1 LRFTAV
7 QCDVDHHFPTMRL
20 DRLPVRSREHITLM
34 AYRARF
40 SKRDKLPTLHRA
52 TCPKA
57 QFANSAPRQTDGLH
71 ESGDALRDLD
81 VVTSAK
87 AYLIL
92 DAEYPGKVRVC
103 GCAKGSTL
111 KLVRPT
117 VRVG

>member
-1 LRFTAV
+1 
-7 QCDVDHHFPTMRL
+7 
-20 DRLPVRSREHITLM
+20 M
-34 AYRARF
+34 AYRARY

-57 QFANSAPRQTDGLH
+57 QFVNSAPKQTDGLH
-71 ESGDALRDLD
+71 ESGDLLRDLD

-111 KLVRPT
+111 ELVRPT
-117 VRVG
+117 MRAG